1 MTYNY
6 NNSLLGDYLTPS
18 GNNLVVENPII
29 ISSGSIN
36 NTIIGNN
43 IASSGN
49 FSSLTVNNTGVSLIG
64 HSHLSSDITN
74 FNSSVSGLLPSVTGT
89 GYISSS
95 FINNIYTLSAS
106 GLQPSGNYA
115 ASSHTHTSSDVT
127 DFNSSVSGLIPVKNV
142 TGSGYVGVSSVSGV
156 YSVSVSGLQP
166 SGNYSVVGHS
176 HVSSDITDF
185 NSSVSGLLPI
195 KDILAGSG
203 ISIGSSSGVYT
214 VTAFGSASSS
224 ASSLV
229 TTCHNKTGAT
239 IPKMSVVYIDG
250 RHGNLPSI
258 VLAQATNESN
268 SSKTYGITA
277 TQISNNSSG
286 SVIVIGLLIDVNT
299 DQFAV
304 AEGSVLYLS
313 PSTAGG
319 LTASKPNAPD
329 HMVSV
334 AKIIRNHVNQGSI
347 EVSIQNGFELQEL
360 HNVAV
365 SGVTSGQ
372 FLQYNSGS
380 GLWVPSSSGN
390 FSTLLV
396 NGTGVS
402 VNGHSHV
409 SSNIADFNS
418 SVSGLLPTISNS
430 GNNRILTSTGSST
443 GINAETNLSFS
454 DTELSITATDAI
466 PEVSLITYADGT
478 SRGRINAIRYFN
490 TIENPTIGSGIVTG
504 TTLSLISQVPNISGV
519 LSTVT
524 VIRQQLAGD
533 IIGNINRPTRI
544 SFSTSSG
551 AEEALDNTLSLTDEG
566 GLLHDGYM
574 IIDDGLSA
582 PTPITNLGTVSGNV
596 SISYNFDK
604 QIQTLILNGTNTNFI
619 EGSGWPSATSVDVL
633 LEITVTSTTSVTWTI
648 VDDWY
653 NPAPS
658 LLVGKY
664 LVLLRSMGT
673 TIQAHYISK
682 KTN

>member
-115 ASSHTHTSSDVT
+115 ASSHVHTSSDVT
-127 DFNSSVSGLIPVKNV
+127 DFNSSVSGLLPVKNV

-166 SGNYSVVGHS
+166 SGNYAASS
-176 HVSSDITDF
+176 HTHTSSD
-185 NSSVSGLLPI
+185 
-195 KDILAGSG
+195 
-203 ISIGSSSGVYT
+203 
-214 VTAFGSASSS
+214 VT
-224 ASSLV
+224 
-229 TTCHNKTGAT
+229 
-239 IPKMSVVYIDG
+239 
-250 RHGNLPSI
+250 
-258 VLAQATNESN
+258 
-268 SSKTYGITA
+268 
-277 TQISNNSSG
+277 
-286 SVIVIGLLIDVNT
+286 
-299 DQFAV
+299 
-304 AEGSVLYLS
+304 
-313 PSTAGG
+313 
-319 LTASKPNAPD
+319 
-329 HMVSV
+329 
-334 AKIIRNHVNQGSI
+334 
-347 EVSIQNGFELQEL
+347 
-360 HNVAV
+360 
-365 SGVTSGQ
+365 
-372 FLQYNSGS
+372 
-380 GLWVPSSSGN
+380 
-390 FSTLLV
+390 
-396 NGTGVS
+396 
-402 VNGHSHV
+402 
-409 SSNIADFNS
+409 DFNS

-430 GNNRILTSTGSST
+430 GNNRILTSTGTST

-454 DTELSITATDAI
+454 DTELSITATNAI
-466 PEVSLITYADGT
+466 PEVSLITYTNGT

-504 TTLSLISQVPNISGV
+504 TTQSLISQIPNISGV

-524 VIRQQLAGD
+524 AIRQQLAGD